1 MSKIS
6 SKQIPRFSNMP
17 PHDDD
22 RPISPQKFQDLFD
35 ARKALDKA
43 SSVFAKKLL
52 GASLSLHLSS
62 IHIVSGV
69 EMRIFK
75 IKCMCA
81 CVCCAFVY
89 VCLRVEYLELVLD
102 LFRMLN
108 QF

>member
-52 GASLSLHLSS
+52 GASLSFHLSS
-62 IHIVSGV
+62 IHIVNRV

-75 IKCMCA
+75 MKCL
-81 CVCCAFVY
+81 CVARVY